1 MKPETKRLLL
11 DVELEM
17 AKERLVFKKQ
27 QIEKF
32 KHADWTR
39 KAGWMS
45 KHAELKSMEDKLQPL
60 IEKYEQTLDAVNQF
74 MEKYPN
80 KL

>member
-27 QIEKF
+27 QIERYKYGLWHTE
-32 KHADWTR
+32 KTR
-39 KAGWMS
+39 DS
-45 KHAELKSMEDKLQPL
+45 KEEEMEEELQPF
-60 IEKYEQTLDAVNQF
+60 IENYEQKLDAVNQS